1 MRSSYP
7 KEKMVELDLLKS
19 ITVVMNYT
27 VQSSISDWSDIIGE
41 EVRKKDRFEEL
52 QKEQQLLKSQ
62 LTLSTLID

>member
-41 EVRKKDRFEEL
+41 EVRKKVSS
-52 QKEQQLLKSQ
+52 QKVGENAG
-62 LTLSTLID
+62 